1 MFITL
6 KLICFPAFS
15 ISGITEIESPN
26 FCMLQVQERKILFL
40 KKGFILS
47 WQVTGNWV
55 LNIKAL
61 FSTFRDVMRLHLQ

>member
-6 KLICFPAFS
+6 KLICFLAFS

-26 FCMLQVQERKILFL
+26 FCILQVQERKILFE
-40 KKGFILS
+40 KGFILS